1 MRSFHCASAYRS
13 RWRRVAT
20 GLVLLVVLSVAGCD
34 FQVTNP
40 GPIQATDLE
49 TPAAL
54 PALMNGAGAALADA
68 LNWIGYTGGA
78 VAREIFP
85 AGSTGSFG
93 ITVLQQNGTLSAEET
108 SDHWDR
114 AQRAR
119 FTAEDGVARA
129 RRLQS
134 AGDFAKSRTAAQ
146 LLLWAGY
153 ANRLLGESMCDAVIN
168 GGPKQPS
175 TVFLTRAETHFA
187 EAMVVAAAAGD
198 AAVAT
203 AARAA
208 RASVRAD
215 LGNWSGAVA
224 DASGIPDGFRYVM
237 PYYSTSLNQYN
248 RIYYASA
255 NQPYRAHTVYR
266 TYYDAYFRA
275 NKADS
280 SRISWDTVA
289 VAGKAQV
296 GDAAVSVEGIVGRV
310 PWYFQKKYRTVAA
323 PIALSTGWEMRLIE
337 AEALLVAGDYASA
350 LPLINKHRIAL
361 GVAPWTAASL
371 EEGWQRLKRERG
383 IEMWLEGRRLG
394 DLRRWAALGR
404 PGAVED
410 DIDGHDLCFPIPLS
424 ESQTNPNF

>member
-1 MRSFHCASAYRS
+1 MATAAALALG
-13 RWRRVAT
+13 VA
-20 GLVLLVVLSVAGCD
+20 VAGCD
-34 FQVTNP
+34 FKVTNP

-54 PALMNGAGAALADA
+54 PALANGAGAALADA
-68 LNWIGYTGGA
+68 LNWIGYTGAA

-93 ITVLQQNGTLSAEET
+93 ITVLQQNGQLSDEET
-108 SDHWDR
+108 SDHWNR

-129 RRLQS
+129 KRLLPGAAFQ
-134 AGDFAKSRTAAQ
+134 KSKTAAQ
-146 LLLWAGY
+146 LLIWAGY
-153 ANRLLGESMCDAVIN
+153 SNRLLGESMCEAVID
-168 GGPKQPS
+168 GGPKQPY
-175 TVFLTRAETHFA
+175 TVFLTRAESHFT
-187 EAMVVAAAAGD
+187 EAMAVAAAAGD
-198 AAVAT
+198 ATLAM
-203 AARAA
+203 AARAG

-215 LGNWSGAVA
+215 LGNWAGAAA
-224 DASGIPDGFRYVM
+224 DASGVPDGFRYVM
-237 PYYSTSLNQYN
+237 PYYTTSLNQYN
-248 RIYYASA
+248 RIFYASA
-255 NQPYRAHTVYR
+255 NQPYRAHTVYN

-280 SRISWDTVA
+280 SRIAWDTVA

-296 GDAAVSVEGIVGRV
+296 GDAAISVDGINGRV
-310 PWYFQKKYRTVAA
+310 PWYFQKKHRTTTA
-323 PIALSTGWEMRLIE
+323 PIALSTGWEMRLIQ
-337 AEALLVAGDYASA
+337 AEALLVAGDFVSA

-371 EEGWQRLKRERG
+371 EEAWQRLKRERG

-394 DLRRWAALGR
+394 DLRRWATLAR

-410 DIDGHDLCFPIPLS
+410 RIDGHDLCFPIPLS

>member
-1 MRSFHCASAYRS
+1 MRNPFAAPSARRHR
-13 RWRRVAT
+13 RWSAT
-20 GLVLLVVLSVAGCD
+20 TTALVLGCALTACD
-34 FQVTNP
+34 FKVTNP

-54 PALMNGAGAALADA
+54 PALANGAGAALADA
-68 LNWIGYTGGA
+68 LNWIGYTGAA

-93 ITVLQQNGTLSAEET
+93 ITVLQQNGELSEEET
-108 SDHWDR
+108 SDHWNR

-129 RRLQS
+129 KRLLPS
-134 AGDFAKSRTAAQ
+134 AEFQKSKTAAQ

-153 ANRLLGESMCDAVIN
+153 SNRLLGESMCDAVIN
-168 GGPKQPS
+168 GGPKEPH
-175 TVFLTRAETHFA
+175 TVFLTRAEGHFT
-187 EAMVVAAAAGD
+187 EAI
-198 AAVAT
+198 AVAT
-203 AARAA
+203 ASGDATLAMAARAG

-215 LGNWSGAVA
+215 LGAWAGAAA
-224 DASGIPDGFRYVM
+224 DASGVPDGFRYLM

-255 NQPYRAHTVYR
+255 NQPYRAHTVYN

-275 NKADS
+275 NRADS
-280 SRISWDTVA
+280 SRIAWDTVA
-289 VAGKAQV
+289 VGGKAQV
-296 GDAAVSVEGIVGRV
+296 GDAAISVDGINGRV
-310 PWYFQKKYRTVAA
+310 PWYFQKKHRTTTA

-337 AEALLVAGDYASA
+337 AEALLVAGDYVSA
-350 LPLINKHRIAL
+350 MALVNKHRVAL
-361 GVAPWTAASL
+361 GVTAWPASTL
-371 EEGWQRLKRERG
+371 EEAWQRLKRERG

-404 PGAVED
+404 PGALED
-410 DIDGHDLCFPIPLS
+410 DVAGHDLCFPIPLS